1 LLLLSSPFAYLK
13 LLKAVWV
20 LYGFLPD
27 FFTCDILF
35 FLGFTK
41 LLSPVRPDWKKN
53 GPTPAMAFL
62 VTMGLEC
69 SFFDPIPTGCVLKS
83 FSTISWYAATGAASG
98 LP

>member
-1 LLLLSSPFAYLK
+1 MGSLQSGLAGTAGRQGGREARP
-13 LLKAVWV
+13 
-20 LYGFLPD
+20 
-27 FFTCDILF
+27 CHCEHLF
-35 FLGFTK
+35 DVFPK

-83 FSTISWYAATGAASG
+83 FSTISLYAVTGPASG